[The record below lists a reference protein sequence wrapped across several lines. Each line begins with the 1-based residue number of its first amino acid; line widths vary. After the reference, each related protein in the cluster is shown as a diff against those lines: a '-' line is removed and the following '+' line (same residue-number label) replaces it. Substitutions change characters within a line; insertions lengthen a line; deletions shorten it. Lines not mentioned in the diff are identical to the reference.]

1 MKAYPHHL
9 ESVVQV
15 GASPAALFAELDD
28 HDRLVSHMMR
38 SSAMMAGSTMRF
50 GYDEGAGRAV
60 GSKISMS
67 GRMLGLNLSA
77 DEVIT
82 EREPP
87 FRKSWETV
95 GEPRLLVIGGYHM
108 GFEIA
113 PEAEHSRLR
122 LFIDYEDSPPPWRWL
137 GRLLGRAYARWCVEN
152 MANGAVAAFAGR
164 GHV

>member
-1 MKAYPHHL
+1 
-9 ESVVQV
+9 
-15 GASPAALFAELDD
+15 LFAELDD
-28 HDRLVSHMMR
+28 HDRLAAHMMR
-38 SSAMMAGSTMRF
+38 SSAMMAGSAMRF
-50 GYDEGAGRAV
+50 RYDERAGRAI

-67 GRMLGLNLSA
+67 GRMLGLELSVE
-77 DEVIT
+77 EVVI

-122 LFIDYEDSPPPWRWL
+122 LFIDYDDAPPPWRWL
-137 GRLLGRAYARWCVEN
+137 GRLIAPAYARWCVES
-152 MANGAVAAFAGR
+152 MANGAVAAFVGAG
-164 GHV
+164 GAPSDAGGKSG